1 MSSDGLATALQD
13 SASALMEG
21 GNNLEQS
28 VALIAAANKVVQ
40 DPSSVGS
47 ALRTISL
54 RLRGTSVDVLEQ
66 MGEETDGVIES
77 TSKLQ
82 EKLKA
87 LTGVDILTNTGAYK
101 DTYTILKEIGSV
113 WQDMSN
119 IDQAAALELM
129 AGKNRANTLAAILNN
144 MEDLQGAYESAL
156 NSEGSAFRENEQ
168 YLDSIQGRIDLLT
181 NAVQTMWM
189 NFIDDRAVKFIVDL
203 ATKLVQLIN
212 KVGLLPSLIGG
223 FAAFKFIAAEIGKA
237 FDTTSIS
244 AKEFRKTIIDTI
256 NAQKEGA
263 AASKMQ
269 AEATDEVADAVKGKA
284 TADAAETAA
293 STANAAANTAQGAA
307 NDAVA
312 NAAQRQTQAVG
323 KAATQDIIEANT
335 SKQNAEA
342 NAKQAASTVGISS
355 KIKSAFT
362 GIGSALGKIGTGI
375 KAVGAGL
382 GKAALALIAVEIV
395 SGLINKAWGWID
407 EQIHQVENLKEKV
420 KELNDTYKDTKKELS
435 GNITTLTVSSDPG
448 TYKTLLDE
456 FDQLSGGVNALGENI
471 SLTTDQ
477 YNRYKEICET
487 IVGIN
492 PSLAEGYDNTT
503 QAISANKG
511 ALADLIELKKEEA
524 RLASAEY
531 VSYGMYSKNSN
542 FESLAQN
549 AINNYQTA
557 QRNLENYVND
567 NANAFSDAFE
577 WYNIGDF
584 DYGHPWKNKD
594 FAAFVLENIGETKD
608 EIDTILSDDK
618 YQGSY
623 ETFLY
628 DQWFEDNI
636 ENISENKDKLLN
648 ALDELKNDIS
658 AIGNPEKFATAALT
672 YSGEDFNG
680 AYWLSGNGVDEVIE
694 KFRDNLGQFNYEK
707 FASSEYGG
715 YIGAYKKYVLDN
727 AEQFIKNTTTT
738 YDDLTSVL
746 ENAQKGL
753 LDVFLEVP
761 NALKEYDQL
770 NAGSKSLITE
780 WIKNSE
786 MFKIDENTTQAEI
799 LTAKQTIIETIQRIA
814 DSDTFHTSINGKQ
827 VSAQTIIDQLMS
839 IDKST
844 NFGKYQDSI
853 EELLNYLWNSF
864 DEETQKVFGDKES
877 FAKTLGFDIILD
889 DSDNISNL
897 KDDISRITGLQGE
910 ELEDAI
916 DSLPVTTIEA
926 MLKID
931 WTAEEPDSLD
941 LQGMVDKALPKK
953 TSINIQTI
961 QTYSSLSESIESF
974 NEALKTSNELF
985 ADGAKTTEDYYNSL
999 IDLGI
1004 DKGKLQEA
1012 IDPSTYI
1019 VTDVKKLKELIR
1031 AKKEEISTN
1040 IRLAKAQAQL
1050 QYSDVI
1056 QSISD
1061 QIASTNVLDN
1071 VNQDLVDSLFDQA
1084 DALRTL
1090 INQYQLLENN
1100 LLGATNAFTKFTD
1113 AQEMDSQN
1121 TYGSTLVE
1129 MAQTM
1134 YDAIYKTGEVG
1145 TAQFWAAVKATVPDD
1160 IYAGLMPGDKQ
1171 ISAIKNYLQDNL
1183 FADLTLNDESF
1194 SIDFNAI
1201 ERFVKKAQSKGLFSG
1216 TDTKSF
1222 GLSQTFMSSLEDGE
1236 DALKKFADQM
1246 GVTEEYVYALFA
1258 EIDKYNT
1265 DGAGLSMLFQ
1275 LDTSTTSQ
1283 LTILNTKLEQALVT
1297 RKQLLAQN
1305 ADLTE
1310 NTKEIYSLQAQQASV
1325 KKQTVKDTS
1334 QYLMV
1339 ADALK
1344 NPTKTISEALP
1355 KEAIIEMGLQW
1366 RKDQKIESAFQHV
1379 SDYLLT
1385 LKEPMAFDLEISKDS
1400 IQDSIAQ
1407 LESTFGKEKLEAN
1420 LDILNGETNGEL
1432 TIDKSTLQQYDQL
1445 LNIDQLI
1452 GNALAENF
1460 TTTET
1465 FLSEIAEN
1473 TAIMAEKETL
1483 SKDTENNKNIDD
1495 DSIIV
1500 KHSDVGRKKT
1510 SEDTL
1515 EDGTEVAVNV
1525 KAVADTAS
1533 AKEAGQEIADEVA
1546 KTIEGVTFDEDKLYQ
1561 AYTSPDEAIKALEDV
1576 IKKEG
1581 ELYELNQDE
1590 ALVLGFHV
1598 DEGSVLTAGNAL
1610 DYIKKKYNDLYAI
1623 YGLHNPQTI
1632 EPVSVSTYSQLQ
1644 GDVASFNKLMSQDEE
1659 IIANNTEVT
1668 QEYKD
1673 ALLALGVAA
1682 TDLEDCFGGTNKLVV
1697 KNVDKLED
1705 AVKVAKK
1712 NTAQNLKLAK
1722 AQARLKYYDL
1732 YKELHVYT
1740 TGLEYTSDGYAILT
1754 DEQRQHI
1761 DSLRAEMASVN
1772 SAIGQF
1778 SLLELQLLGVA
1789 NAYTEYQNAQ
1799 TIDSE
1804 NDYSSQAESMVA
1816 TFANALNTGDLGSA
1830 SARAA
1835 MLGLVPDE
1843 VYKDLDTFEEKM
1855 DAVAKYFNE
1864 GELTKYFTIEFSDD
1878 GNVSSVE
1885 TTTENLK
1892 QFFENGKEKGLFTG
1906 DWEHFDI
1913 ADNVTS
1919 LEQFADTMGITEEV
1933 AYAMFEA
1940 LEKHDA
1946 GNLFDPSNILEK
1958 FTSGDLEYQA
1968 LRNAQALSDLEYQ
1981 LATGQISIQEYENK
1995 MYGLQGQLKSG
2006 QLNYKQYTQA
2016 VKDLR
2021 TQLDQGKITEEE
2033 YNNALYGLAEQHSKL
2048 TEQAYEEVT
2057 AYNEKTA
2064 ALEAAKEKLEKY
2076 YEILEDGGEVNP
2088 EDIEKT
2094 KAEIEQLQQ
2103 ELEGLEEPTDMTI
2116 NLAMEEV
2123 QEQIDD
2129 FKGQIQKSVEKGDKV
2144 AINVQTVIQKV
2155 ENSGF
2160 DLTSLGLTKN
2170 PDGTWNG
2177 VVNFLTSMGL
2187 SDDEDTVNKVTE
2199 YLNLVDQEHTLDL
2212 LLGSESS
2219 TVETLLQSINDILTA
2234 IGDKLGVNYTLSVK
2248 TGTAQSNV
2256 KTLKNTIDSIKPTK
2270 NITIWTTVKQK
2281 GSNLLTK
2288 PIGAVSANGTAHV
2301 QGTAHKSGSW
2311 GAPKTETALV
2321 GELGPELLVRG
2332 NRWTTIGENGA
2343 EFTDVKKGDIIF
2355 NHRQTEDLLSKGYVT
2370 GRGKAFAE
2378 GTAYAGIYT
2387 YDKYLG
2393 NENKAYKNTDSSS
2406 SINNASKNLSNAAK
2420 KTSNA
2425 AKKTSEA
2432 AEEFREVFD
2441 WIEIRIAE
2449 INKNIE
2455 YASAKLENV
2464 VGSKKQNAII
2474 DDMIDLNKTLYNNLL
2489 AGAKEYYAYA
2499 GQLLSKIPEAYREA
2513 AKDGSIAIKEF
2524 TKEADQETIDAINDY
2539 RDWLQKGYDLTQQA
2553 EETLTEISSLAKQA
2567 IDNIASDYE
2576 NKKSIKDNMLDQY
2589 EAYNDLLET
2598 DLGFESENI
2607 YKAIISQNNA
2617 NIKIL
2622 EQQREAMSAEFN
2634 KRVEA
2639 GQITKYSQD
2648 WYDAVNDIAAV
2659 DTEIIKLKTDTEDY
2673 QDAINDLHWDKF
2685 DLLLDMLG
2693 SVSDEAENLID
2704 ILSNDDLVN
2713 TDTGE
2718 WTKEGITSLGLYA
2731 QQMEAAEVQA
2741 KKYEEQINYLNKNW
2755 KKLGY
2760 TEAEY
2765 LEKLNDLKDG
2775 QYDAINAYYDAKD
2788 AIVDLNSTRVDAI
2801 KTIIED
2807 EITAYEELIN
2817 KKKKLLDSELDLYQ
2831 FQKNI
2836 KKQSKDIANLQ
2847 RKLAALAGDNSSSAR
2862 AQRAKLQAE
2871 LAEAQAELADQY
2883 YERSVSDQQD
2893 ALDTELENFRDTKNE
2908 EIKGW
2913 EDYLED
2919 TNRVVSDSLG
2929 TITANTDA
2937 VYQTL
2942 TRMGKEYGL
2951 SITESLTSPWKEG
2964 ERAIQSFSEKFGISM
2979 SATIEELQ
2987 ALEAH
2992 FNNVVSKIEQSGS
3005 QAGQIVQDNT
3015 NRYQE
3020 ATQKQP
3026 LIPDNSSSGGGDSGD
3041 SGETYPYGKAS
3052 ETSGNIKEGAKG
3064 TAVKAIQYA
3073 LNKLGYGN
3081 SGTSKVDGIFG
3092 SGTKSAVK
3100 AFQKAMGI
3108 PADGIVG
3115 VNTRAKFKLKGYRS
3129 GIANVSSD
3137 QFAIVDEDQ
3146 LEELVL
3152 GVDNGRLTYLSKGSS
3167 VIPADL
3173 TSNLMAWGSINPQY
3187 MLDSNRPSIS
3197 VPSNIHNTEIKI
3209 DSSIGTLMHI
3219 DEFNGDNP
3227 DEVLKM
3233 INQALDTHDKNLNNA
3248 LRRFAR

>member
-1 MSSDGLATALQD
+1 MW
-13 SASALMEG
+13 
-21 GNNLEQS
+21 
-28 VALIAAANKVVQ
+28 KVT
-40 DPSSVGS
+40 D
-47 ALRTISL
+47 L
-54 RLRGTSVDVLEQ
+54 TSVDVLEQ

-203 ATKLVQLIN
+203 ATKLVQLIDQ
-212 KVGLLPSLIGG
+212 VGLLPSLIGG

-342 NAKQAASTVGISS
+342 NAKQAASTVGVGS

-362 GIGSALGKIGTGI
+362 GIGSALGKIGVGI

-407 EQIHQVENLKEKV
+407 EEIHRVENLKEKV

-456 FDQLSGGVNALGENI
+456 FDQLSGGVNSLGENI

-477 YNRYKEICET
+477 YNRYKEICEK
-487 IVGIN
+487 IVGVN
-492 PSLAEGYDNTT
+492 PSLAEGYDNAT

-511 ALADLIELKKEEA
+511 ALAQLIELKKEEA

-557 QRNLENYVND
+557 QRNLETYIDDND
-567 NANAFSDAFE
+567 LAFKDAFKWDE
-577 WYNIGDF
+577 IGSAYYEDF
-584 DYGHPWKNKD
+584 VR
-594 FAAFVLENIGETKD
+594 FILENIGKTKK
-608 EIDTILSDDK
+608 EIDTVLTSEV
-618 YQGSY
+618 YQVQGQFSY
-623 ETFLY
+623 GK
-628 DQWFEDNI
+628 WFEDNI
-636 ENISENKDKLLN
+636 AYIAANKAKLLN
-648 ALDELKNDIS
+648 ELYKLRNDVS
-658 AIGNPEKFATAALT
+658 AIGNPEKFAAAALT
-672 YSGEDFNG
+672 YSGQDFNG
-680 AYWLSGNGVDEVIE
+680 WHPGQGEYDIINQ
-694 KFRDNLGQFNYEK
+694 FRDELGTFNYEG
-707 FASSEYGG
+707 FATSNDYGG
-715 YIGAYKKYVLDN
+715 YIGAYKKYILDN
-727 AEQFIKNTTTT
+727 AEQFINDTTTT

-746 ENAQKGL
+746 ENAQEGL

-780 WIKNSE
+780 WIKNSD

-814 DSDTFHTSINGKQ
+814 DPDTFHTFINGKQ

-864 DEETQKVFGDKES
+864 GETAKDVFGDKNS
-877 FAKTLGFDIILD
+877 LVKTLGFDIILD

-897 KDDISRITGLQGE
+897 KNDISRITGLQGDA
-910 ELEDAI
+910 LEDAI

-931 WTAEEPDSLD
+931 WTPVQIGSLD
-941 LQGMVDKALPKK
+941 LQGMIDKALPKS
-953 TSINIQTI
+953 TSINLQTI

-985 ADGAKTTEDYYNSL
+985 ADGAKTTEDYFNSL
-999 IDLGI
+999 IELGI
-1004 DKGKLQEA
+1004 DRDKLQEA
-1012 IDPSTYI
+1012 IDTSTYV
-1019 VTDVKKLKELIR
+1019 VTDAKKLKELIQ

-1040 IRLAKAQAQL
+1040 VQLAKAQAQL

-1222 GLSQTFMSSLEDGE
+1222 GLSQTFMSGLEDGE
-1236 DALKKFADQM
+1236 DALQKFADQM

-1275 LDTSTTSQ
+1275 LDTSTTGQ
-1283 LTILNTKLEQALVT
+1283 LTILNTKLEQALAT
-1297 RKQLLAQN
+1297 RRQLLAQN

-1355 KEAIIEMGLQW
+1355 KEAMIEMGLQW
-1366 RKDQKIESAFQHV
+1366 RKDQTIESAFQHV

-1420 LDILNGETNGEL
+1420 LDILNGETKGEL

-1452 GNALAENF
+1452 DNALAENF

-1483 SKDTENNKNIDD
+1483 SKDTENNKKGSSFHYSRNIDDASDAIQQLLPNKNSPLYYSRNIDD
-1495 DSIIV
+1495 DSIRV
-1500 KHSDVGRKKT
+1500 KHSGVSRKKT
-1510 SEDTL
+1510 S

-1561 AYTSPDEAIKALEDV
+1561 AYASPDEAIKALEDV

-1610 DYIKKKYNDLYAI
+1610 DYIKKKYNDLYAT

-1644 GDVASFNKLMSQDEE
+1644 GDVASFNKLMSQNEE

-1673 ALLALGVAA
+1673 ALLALGVAT

-1712 NTAQNLKLAK
+1712 NTAQNIKLAK

-1732 YKELHVYT
+1732 YKELHAYT

-1843 VYKDLDTFEEKM
+1843 VYKDLDTFKEKM

-1946 GNLFDPSNILEK
+1946 GNLFDPSSILEK

-1981 LATGQISIQEYENK
+1981 LATGQISVQEYENK

-2021 TQLDQGKITEEE
+2021 EQLAQGKISEEE

-2048 TEQAYEEVT
+2048 TEQAYKEVT

-2064 ALEAAKEKLEKY
+2064 ALEAAKKKLEEY
-2076 YEILEDGGEVNP
+2076 YKILEDGGEVNP
-2088 EDIEKT
+2088 EDIKKT
-2094 KAEIEQLQQ
+2094 KDEIEQLQQ

-2129 FKGQIQKSVEKGDKV
+2129 FKGQIQKSVKKGDKV
-2144 AINVQTVIQKV
+2144 AINVQAVIQKV

-2170 PDGTWNG
+2170 PDGTWDG
-2177 VVNFLTSMGL
+2177 VVDFLTSMRL
-2187 SDDEDTVNKVTE
+2187 SDDEDTVNKVIQ

-2270 NITIWTTVKQK
+2270 NVTIWTTIKQK
-2281 GSNLLTK
+2281 GANLLTK
-2288 PIGAVSANGTAHV
+2288 PIGTVSVNGTAHV

-2355 NHRQTEDLLSKGYVT
+2355 NHRQTEDLLSKGYIT

-2432 AEEFREVFD
+2432 AEKFREVFD

-2474 DDMIDLNKTLYNNLL
+2474 DDMIDLNKTLYSNLL

-2576 NKKSIKDNMLDQY
+2576 NQKSIKDNMLDQY

-2622 EQQREAMSAEFN
+2622 EQQREAMLAEFN

-2713 TDTGE
+2713 PDTGE

-2765 LEKLNDLKDG
+2765 LEKLKNLKDG

-2908 EIKGW
+2908 EIKEW

-3020 ATQKQP
+3020 ATQEQP

-3197 VPSNIHNTEIKI
+3197 APSNIHNTEIKI

-3233 INQALDTHDKNLNNA
+3233 INQALDRHDKNLNNA

>member
-1 MSSDGLATALQD
+1 MFL
-13 SASALMEG
+13 SAL
-21 GNNLEQS
+21 
-28 VALIAAANKVVQ
+28 K
-40 DPSSVGS
+40 
-47 ALRTISL
+47 
-54 RLRGTSVDVLEQ
+54 
-66 MGEETDGVIES
+66 
-77 TSKLQ
+77 
-82 EKLKA
+82 
-87 LTGVDILTNTGAYK
+87 
-101 DTYTILKEIGSV
+101 
-113 WQDMSN
+113 
-119 IDQAAALELM
+119 
-129 AGKNRANTLAAILNN
+129 
-144 MEDLQGAYESAL
+144 
-156 NSEGSAFRENEQ
+156 ENEV
-168 YLDSIQGRIDLLT
+168 YLDSIQGKLDQLSNST
-181 NAVQTMWM
+181 QTMWM
-189 NFIDDRAVKFIVDL
+189 NFMNSKVVKFLIEL
-203 ATKLVQLIN
+203 ATSIVKVID
-212 KVGLLPSLIGG
+212 KVGLLKVAFSAFI
-223 FAAFKFIAAEIGKA
+223 AKTAFKGNKFGQIFKL
-237 FDTTSIS
+237 D
-244 AKEFRKTIIDTI
+244 ID
-256 NAQKEGA
+256 E
-263 AASKMQ
+263 
-269 AEATDEVADAVKGKA
+269 
-284 TADAAETAA
+284 
-293 STANAAANTAQGAA
+293 
-307 NDAVA
+307 
-312 NAAQRQTQAVG
+312 QT
-323 KAATQDIIEANT
+323 N
-335 SKQNAEA
+335 
-342 NAKQAASTVGISS
+342 
-355 KIKSAFT
+355 KIKSFGLNLSGAAVRANALSIST
-362 GIGSALGKIGTGI
+362 KAAAIGTQLLNSALSMGISLLVGWGIQAFIGWLDDGI
-375 KAVGAGL
+375 NATDK
-382 GKAALALIAVEIV
+382 
-395 SGLINKAWGWID
+395 
-407 EQIHQVENLKEKV
+407 LKTKV
-420 KELNDTYKDTKKELS
+420 QELTDSYKEAKQEFS
-435 GNITTLTVSSDPG
+435 GNLEILTTTDTEG
-448 TYKTLLDE
+448 YDNLLRE
-456 FDQLSGGVNALGENI
+456 FDQLSGGVNSLGENI

-477 YNRYKEICET
+477 YNRYKEICEK
-487 IVGIN
+487 IVGVN

-511 ALADLIELKKEEA
+511 ALAQLIELQKEEA

-557 QRNLENYVND
+557 QQNLENYIKD
-567 NANAFSDAFE
+567 NTNAFSDAFE

-584 DYGHPWKNKD
+584 GYGHLQSRKD
-594 FAAFVLENIGETKD
+594 FAAFILENIGKNKKD
-608 EIDTILSDDK
+608 IDNVLAYK
-618 YQGSY
+618 YQTSDGQ
-623 ETFLY
+623 FLY
-628 DQWFEDNI
+628 RQWFEDNI
-636 ENISENKDKLLN
+636 KDISENKAKLLN
-648 ALDELKNDIS
+648 KLYELRNDVS
-658 AIGNPEKFATAALT
+658 AIGNPEKFAAAALT
-672 YSGEDFNG
+672 YSGQDFNG
-680 AYWLSGNGVDEVIE
+680 WYPGQGEYDIIN
-694 KFRDNLGQFNYEK
+694 KFRDKLGTFNYEA
-707 FASSEYGG
+707 FATSDDYGG
-715 YIGAYKKYVLDN
+715 YIGAYKKYILDN
-727 AEQFIKNTTTT
+727 AEQFIKDTTTT
-738 YDDLTSVL
+738 YDDLADVL

-814 DSDTFHTSINGKQ
+814 DPESFKTEIDGKII
-827 VSAQTIIDQLMS
+827 SAQTIIDQLMS

-897 KDDISRITGLQGE
+897 KDDISRITGLQGDA
-910 ELEDAI
+910 LEDAI

-931 WTAEEPDSLD
+931 WTAEEKDSLD
-941 LQGMVDKALPKK
+941 LPGMVDKALPKK
-953 TSINIQTI
+953 TSINLQTI
-961 QTYSSLSESIESF
+961 QTYSSLSESIKSF
-974 NEALKTSNELF
+974 NEAFKTSNELF
-985 ADGAKTTEDYYNSL
+985 ADGAKTTEDYFNSL
-999 IDLGI
+999 IELGI
-1004 DKGKLQEA
+1004 DRYKLQEA
-1012 IDPSTYI
+1012 IDTSTYV
-1019 VTDVKKLKELIR
+1019 VTDAKKLKELIR

-1061 QIASTNVLDN
+1061 QIVSTNVLDN

-1222 GLSQTFMSSLEDGE
+1222 GLSQTFMSGLEDSE

-1275 LDTSTTSQ
+1275 LDSSTTGQ
-1283 LTILNTKLEQALVT
+1283 LTILNTKLEQALAT

-1310 NTKEIYSLQAQQASV
+1310 NTKEIYYLQAQQASV

-1334 QYLMV
+1334 QYLMI

-1366 RKDQKIESAFQHV
+1366 RKDQTIESAFQHV

-1400 IQDSIAQ
+1400 IEDSIAQ
-1407 LESTFGKEKLEAN
+1407 LESTFGKENLETN
-1420 LDILNGETNGEL
+1420 LNILNGETEGTL
-1432 TIDKSTLQQYDQL
+1432 TIDELTLQQYDQL
-1445 LNIDQLI
+1445 LNLDQLI

-1473 TAIMAEKETL
+1473 TAIMAGKETAPT
-1483 SKDTENNKNIDD
+1483 SSDNGKTSEDT
-1495 DSIIV
+1495 
-1500 KHSDVGRKKT
+1500 HSGGGGSTGEYSDAGCKKT
-1510 SEDTL
+1510 SEDTIVVDNESIQSIYQEYKNEIDKLNQLGFDPSQTIFGNVDTNNRQVLEWTDENLNKYKDAIKSWGYAIDDLAGSISTVMGTSAEYDGIEIAFTPILQTSDGAKLLDADTVKEYIWGLIDKASADGSWTNEELFALDAEGLEFDSQLIKGLIADIGETAIQTGEAMHYTGLDGSIAQAFEQVADAAREAGISADEFILRL

-1533 AKEAGQEIADEVA
+1533 AKETGQEITDEVA

-1561 AYTSPDEAIKALEDV
+1561 AYASPDEAIKALEDI

-1610 DYIKKKYNDLYAI
+1610 DYIKKKYNDLYAT

-1644 GDVASFNKLMSQDEE
+1644 GDVASFNELMSQNEE

-1673 ALLALGVAA
+1673 ALLALGVAT

-1705 AVKVAKK
+1705 AVKAAKK
-1712 NTAQNLKLAK
+1712 NTAQNIKLAK

-1732 YKELHVYT
+1732 YKELHTYT

-1789 NAYTEYQNAQ
+1789 NAYIEYQNAQ
-1799 TIDSE
+1799 KIDSE

-1878 GNVSSVE
+1878 GDVSSVE

-2016 VKDLR
+2016 VKALR
-2021 TQLDQGKITEEE
+2021 EQLAQGKISEEE

-2094 KAEIEQLQQ
+2094 KDEIEQLQQ
-2103 ELEGLEEPTDMTI
+2103 ELEGLEEPIDMTI
-2116 NLAMEEV
+2116 NSAMEEV

-2129 FKGQIQKSVEKGDKV
+2129 FKGQIQKSVEKGDKI

-2155 ENSGF
+2155 ESSGF

-2177 VVNFLTSMGL
+2177 VANFLTSMGL
-2187 SDDEDTVNKVTE
+2187 SDDEGTVNKVTE

-2219 TVETLLQSINDILTA
+2219 TVETLLQSINNTLTA

-2343 EFTDVKKGDIIF
+2343 EFTDVKKGDIIVH
-2355 NHRQTEDLLSKGYVT
+2355 HRQTEDLLSKGYVT

-2464 VGSKKQNAII
+2464 IGSKKQNAII

-2567 IDNIASDYE
+2567 IDNIANDYE

-2659 DTEIIKLKTDTEDY
+2659 DTEIIKLKTDAEDY

-2755 KKLGY
+2755 KELGY

-2831 FQKNI
+2831 FQKSI

-2908 EIKGW
+2908 EIKEW

-2992 FNNVVSKIEQSGS
+2992 FNNVVSEIEQSGS

-3020 ATQKQP
+3020 ATQEQP

-3129 GIANVSSD
+3129 GITNVSSD

-3209 DSSIGTLMHI
+3209 DSSVGTLMHI

>member
-1 MSSDGLATALQD
+1 MWKVTAL
-13 SASALMEG
+13 
-21 GNNLEQS
+21 
-28 VALIAAANKVVQ
+28 
-40 DPSSVGS
+40 
-47 ALRTISL
+47 
-54 RLRGTSVDVLEQ
+54 TSVDVLEQ

-203 ATKLVQLIN
+203 ATKLVQLIDQ
-212 KVGLLPSLIGG
+212 VGLLPSLIGG

-342 NAKQAASTVGISS
+342 NAKQAASTMGIGS
-355 KIKSAFT
+355 KIKSVFA
-362 GIGSALGKIGTGI
+362 GVGSVLGKIGVGI

-395 SGLINKAWGWID
+395 SGVISKAWGWID
-407 EQIHQVENLKEKV
+407 EEIHRVENLKEKV

-435 GNITTLTVSSDPG
+435 GNITTLTVSSDPS

-456 FDQLSGGVNALGENI
+456 FDQLSGGVNKFGENL

-477 YNRYKEICET
+477 YGRYKEICEQ
-487 IVGIN
+487 IVGVN

-658 AIGNPEKFATAALT
+658 AIGNPEKFAAAALT
-672 YSGEDFNG
+672 YSGQDFNG
-680 AYWLSGNGVDEVIE
+680 WYSGQGEYDIINR
-694 KFRDNLGQFNYEK
+694 FRDALGTFNYEK
-707 FASSEYGG
+707 FATSADYGG
-715 YIGAYKKYVLDN
+715 YIGAYKKYILDN
-727 AEQFIKNTTTT
+727 ARQFINDTTTT

-814 DSDTFHTSINGKQ
+814 DPKSFKTKIDGKTI
-827 VSAQTIIDQLMS
+827 SAQTIIDQLMS

-897 KDDISRITGLQGE
+897 KDDISRITRLQGE

-926 MLKID
+926 MLEID
-931 WTAEEPDSLD
+931 WTPVQIGSLD
-941 LQGMVDKALPKK
+941 LQGMINKALPKR
-953 TSINIQTI
+953 TSINLQTI
-961 QTYSSLSESIESF
+961 QTYSSLSESIKSF
-974 NEALKTSNELF
+974 NEALETSNELF

-1100 LLGATNAFTKFTD
+1100 LLGTTNAFTKFTD

-1134 YDAIYKTGEVG
+1134 YDAIYKTGKVG

-1194 SIDFNAI
+1194 SIDFNTI

-1216 TDTKSF
+1216 TNTKSF
-1222 GLSQTFMSSLEDGE
+1222 GLSQTFMSGLEDGE

-1275 LDTSTTSQ
+1275 LDSSTTGQ

-1420 LDILNGETNGEL
+1420 LDILNGETKGEL

-1473 TAIMAEKETL
+1473 TAIMAGKETAPT
-1483 SKDTENNKNIDD
+1483 SSGNGKTSEDTHSGGGGSTGE
-1495 DSIIV
+1495 
-1500 KHSDVGRKKT
+1500 HSDVGHKKT

-1561 AYTSPDEAIKALEDV
+1561 AYASPDEAIKALEDV

-1610 DYIKKKYNDLYAI
+1610 DYIKKKYNDLYAT

-1644 GDVASFNKLMSQDEE
+1644 GDVASFNKLMSQNEE

-1673 ALLALGVAA
+1673 ALLALGVAT

-1705 AVKVAKK
+1705 AVKAAKK
-1712 NTAQNLKLAK
+1712 NTAQNIKLAK

-1732 YKELHVYT
+1732 YKELHTYT

-1919 LEQFADTMGITEEV
+1919 LEQFADAMGITEEV

-1981 LATGQISIQEYENK
+1981 LATGKISIQEYENK
-1995 MYGLQGQLKSG
+1995 MYGLQGQLNSG
-2006 QLNYKQYTQA
+2006 QLSYEQYQQA
-2016 VKDLR
+2016 VADL
-2021 TQLDQGKITEEE
+2021 TAQLEQGKITEEE
-2033 YNNALYGLAEQHSKL
+2033 YNNTLYGLAEQHSKL
-2048 TEQAYEEVT
+2048 TEQAYEEVI

-2094 KAEIEQLQQ
+2094 KDEIEQLQQ

-2129 FKGQIQKSVEKGDKV
+2129 FKGQIQKSVKKGDKV
-2144 AINVQTVIQKV
+2144 AINVQAVIQKV

-2160 DLTSLGLTKN
+2160 DLSSLGLTKN

-2177 VVNFLTSMGL
+2177 VADLLTSMRL
-2187 SDDEDTVNKVTE
+2187 SDDESTVNKVTE
-2199 YLNLVDQEHTLDL
+2199 YLNLIDQEHTLDL

-2219 TVETLLQSINDILTA
+2219 TVETLLQSINNTLTA

-2281 GSNLLTK
+2281 GANLLTK

-2321 GELGPELLVRG
+2321 GELG
-2332 NRWTTIGENGA
+2332 
-2343 EFTDVKKGDIIF
+2343 
-2355 NHRQTEDLLSKGYVT
+2355 TE
-2370 GRGKAFAE
+2370 
-2378 GTAYAGIYT
+2378 
-2387 YDKYLG
+2387 
-2393 NENKAYKNTDSSS
+2393 
-2406 SINNASKNLSNAAK
+2406 
-2420 KTSNA
+2420 
-2425 AKKTSEA
+2425 
-2432 AEEFREVFD
+2432 
-2441 WIEIRIAE
+2441 
-2449 INKNIE
+2449 
-2455 YASAKLENV
+2455 
-2464 VGSKKQNAII
+2464 
-2474 DDMIDLNKTLYNNLL
+2474 
-2489 AGAKEYYAYA
+2489 
-2499 GQLLSKIPEAYREA
+2499 
-2513 AKDGSIAIKEF
+2513 
-2524 TKEADQETIDAINDY
+2524 
-2539 RDWLQKGYDLTQQA
+2539 
-2553 EETLTEISSLAKQA
+2553 
-2567 IDNIASDYE
+2567 
-2576 NKKSIKDNMLDQY
+2576 
-2589 EAYNDLLET
+2589 
-2598 DLGFESENI
+2598 
-2607 YKAIISQNNA
+2607 
-2617 NIKIL
+2617 
-2622 EQQREAMSAEFN
+2622 
-2634 KRVEA
+2634 
-2639 GQITKYSQD
+2639 
-2648 WYDAVNDIAAV
+2648 
-2659 DTEIIKLKTDTEDY
+2659 
-2673 QDAINDLHWDKF
+2673 
-2685 DLLLDMLG
+2685 
-2693 SVSDEAENLID
+2693 
-2704 ILSNDDLVN
+2704 LVN
-2713 TDTGE
+2713 
-2718 WTKEGITSLGLYA
+2718 L
-2731 QQMEAAEVQA
+2731 
-2741 KKYEEQINYLNKNW
+2741 
-2755 KKLGY
+2755 
-2760 TEAEY
+2760 
-2765 LEKLNDLKDG
+2765 
-2775 QYDAINAYYDAKD
+2775 
-2788 AIVDLNSTRVDAI
+2788 
-2801 KTIIED
+2801 
-2807 EITAYEELIN
+2807 
-2817 KKKKLLDSELDLYQ
+2817 
-2831 FQKNI
+2831 
-2836 KKQSKDIANLQ
+2836 
-2847 RKLAALAGDNSSSAR
+2847 
-2862 AQRAKLQAE
+2862 
-2871 LAEAQAELADQY
+2871 
-2883 YERSVSDQQD
+2883 
-2893 ALDTELENFRDTKNE
+2893 
-2908 EIKGW
+2908 
-2913 EDYLED
+2913 
-2919 TNRVVSDSLG
+2919 
-2929 TITANTDA
+2929 
-2937 VYQTL
+2937 
-2942 TRMGKEYGL
+2942 
-2951 SITESLTSPWKEG
+2951 
-2964 ERAIQSFSEKFGISM
+2964 
-2979 SATIEELQ
+2979 
-2987 ALEAH
+2987 
-2992 FNNVVSKIEQSGS
+2992 
-3005 QAGQIVQDNT
+3005 
-3015 NRYQE
+3015 
-3020 ATQKQP
+3020 
-3026 LIPDNSSSGGGDSGD
+3026 
-3041 SGETYPYGKAS
+3041 
-3052 ETSGNIKEGAKG
+3052 
-3064 TAVKAIQYA
+3064 
-3073 LNKLGYGN
+3073 
-3081 SGTSKVDGIFG
+3081 
-3092 SGTKSAVK
+3092 
-3100 AFQKAMGI
+3100 
-3108 PADGIVG
+3108 
-3115 VNTRAKFKLKGYRS
+3115 
-3129 GIANVSSD
+3129 
-3137 QFAIVDEDQ
+3137 
-3146 LEELVL
+3146 
-3152 GVDNGRLTYLSKGSS
+3152 
-3167 VIPADL
+3167 
-3173 TSNLMAWGSINPQY
+3173 
-3187 MLDSNRPSIS
+3187 
-3197 VPSNIHNTEIKI
+3197 
-3209 DSSIGTLMHI
+3209 
-3219 DEFNGDNP
+3219 
-3227 DEVLKM
+3227 
-3233 INQALDTHDKNLNNA
+3233 
-3248 LRRFAR
+3248 

>member
-1 MSSDGLATALQD
+1 MVIGESNSLNNFAVSSDGLATALQD

-144 MEDLQGAYESAL
+144 MKDLQGAYESAL

-203 ATKLVQLIN
+203 ATKFVQLIDQ
-212 KVGLLPSLIGG
+212 VGLLPSLIGG

-269 AEATDEVADAVKGKA
+269 AEATDEVADAVKCKA

-293 STANAAANTAQGAA
+293 STANAAANATQGAA

-342 NAKQAASTVGISS
+342 NAQQAASAVGVGS

-362 GIGSALGKIGTGI
+362 GVGSALGKIGVGI

-382 GKAALALIAVEIV
+382 GKAALVLLAVEAV
-395 SGLINKAWGWID
+395 SLLMNKAWGWID
-407 EQIHQVENLKEKV
+407 EKIHQVENLKEKV

-456 FDQLSGGVNALGENI
+456 FDQLSGGVNILGENL

-477 YNRYKEICET
+477 YNRYKEICEK
-487 IVGIN
+487 IVGVN
-492 PSLAEGYDNTT
+492 PSLAEGYDNAT

-511 ALADLIELKKEEA
+511 ALAQLIDLKKEEA

-557 QRNLENYVND
+557 QRNLETYIDDND
-567 NANAFSDAFE
+567 LAFKDAFKWDE
-577 WYNIGDF
+577 VGSA
-584 DYGHPWKNKD
+584 DYKD
-594 FAAFVLENIGETKD
+594 FAAFILENIGKTKE
-608 EIDTILSDDK
+608 EIDNILTDESNNILTNYDGQV
-618 YQGSY
+618 QGQFSY
-623 ETFLY
+623 GK
-628 DQWFEDNI
+628 WFENNI
-636 ENISENKDKLLN
+636 ADIAANKAKLLN
-648 ALDELKNDIS
+648 ELYKLRNDVS

-680 AYWLSGNGVDEVIE
+680 PYLLSGYGVDEVINTY
-694 KFRDNLGQFNYEK
+694 RDQLGTFNYEK
-707 FASSEYGG
+707 FASDYGG
-715 YIGAYKKYVLDN
+715 YIGAYKKYILDN
-727 AEQFIKNTTTT
+727 AGQFINDTTTT

-746 ENAQKGL
+746 ENAQEGL

-761 NALKEYDQL
+761 NALTEYDQL

-786 MFKIDENTTQAEI
+786 MFKIDKNTTQAEI

-814 DSDTFHTSINGKQ
+814 DPDTFHTFINGKQ

-864 DEETQKVFGDKES
+864 DKATQDVFGDKES
-877 FAKTLGFDIILD
+877 FAKTLGFEIIFD

-897 KDDISRITGLQGE
+897 RNDISRITGLQGE

-931 WTAEEPDSLD
+931 WTAEKTDSLD
-941 LQGMVDKALPKK
+941 LQGMIDKALPKK
-953 TSINIQTI
+953 TSINLQTI
-961 QTYSSLSESIESF
+961 QTYSSLSESIKSF

-1012 IDPSTYI
+1012 IDTSTYV
-1019 VTDVKKLKELIR
+1019 VTDAKKLKELIQ

-1040 IRLAKAQAQL
+1040 VQLAKAQAQL

-1061 QIASTNVLDN
+1061 QITSTNVLEN

-1216 TDTKSF
+1216 TNTKSF
-1222 GLSQTFMSSLEDGE
+1222 GLSQTFMSGLEDGE

-1275 LDTSTTSQ
+1275 LDTSTTGQ
-1283 LTILNTKLEQALVT
+1283 LTILNTKLEQALAI

-1325 KKQTVKDTS
+1325 KKQTTKDTS

-1339 ADALK
+1339 ANALK
-1344 NPTKTISEALP
+1344 NPTKTIGETLSE
-1355 KEAIIEMGLQW
+1355 EVIIEIGLQGKEGQSI
-1366 RKDQKIESAFQHV
+1366 KDVFQQV
-1379 SDYLLT
+1379 SNYLLT

-1400 IQDSIAQ
+1400 IEDSIAQ
-1407 LESTFGKEKLEAN
+1407 LESTFGKEELKAN
-1420 LDILNGETNGEL
+1420 LDMLNNGETKDKL
-1432 TIDKSTLQQYDQL
+1432 TIDESILQQYGQL

-1473 TAIMAEKETL
+1473 TAIMAGKETAPT
-1483 SKDTENNKNIDD
+1483 SSDNGKTSEDT
-1495 DSIIV
+1495 
-1500 KHSDVGRKKT
+1500 HSGGGGSTGEYSDAGHKKT
-1510 SEDTL
+1510 SEDTIVVDNESIQSIYQEYKNEIDKLNQLGFDPSQTIFGNVDTNNRQVLEWTDENLNKYKDAIKSWGYAIDDLAGSISTVMGTSAEYDGIEIAFTPILQTSDGAKLLDADTVKEYIWGLIDKASADGSWTNEELFALDAEGLEFDGQLIKGLIADIGETAIQTGEAMHYTGLDGSIAQAFEQVADVAREAGISADEFILRL

-1533 AKEAGQEIADEVA
+1533 AKETGQEITDEVA

-1561 AYTSPDEAIKALEDV
+1561 AYSSPDEAIKALEDI

-1610 DYIKKKYNDLYAI
+1610 DYIKKKYNDLYAT

-1644 GDVASFNKLMSQDEE
+1644 GDVASFNELMSQNEE

-1673 ALLALGVAA
+1673 ALLALGVAT

-1705 AVKVAKK
+1705 AVKAAKK
-1712 NTAQNLKLAK
+1712 NTAQNIKLAK

-1732 YKELHVYT
+1732 YKELHTYT

-1789 NAYTEYQNAQ
+1789 NAYIEYQNAQ
-1799 TIDSE
+1799 KIDSE

-1885 TTTENLK
+1885 TTVENLK

-2033 YNNALYGLAEQHSKL
+2033 YNNVLYGLAEQHSKL

-2064 ALEAAKEKLEKY
+2064 ALEAAKKKLEEY
-2076 YEILEDGGEVNP
+2076 YKILEDGGEVNP
-2088 EDIEKT
+2088 EDITKT
-2094 KAEIEQLQQ
+2094 KDEIEQLQQ

-2129 FKGQIQKSVEKGDKV
+2129 FKGQIQKSVKKGDKV
-2144 AINVQTVIQKV
+2144 AINVQAVIQKV

-2170 PDGTWNG
+2170 PDGTWDG
-2177 VVNFLTSMGL
+2177 VVDFLTSMRL
-2187 SDDEDTVNKVTE
+2187 SDDEDTVNKVIQ

-2270 NITIWTTVKQK
+2270 NVTIWTTIKQK
-2281 GSNLLTK
+2281 GANLLTK

-2321 GELGPELLVRG
+2321 GELG
-2332 NRWTTIGENGA
+2332 
-2343 EFTDVKKGDIIF
+2343 
-2355 NHRQTEDLLSKGYVT
+2355 TE
-2370 GRGKAFAE
+2370 
-2378 GTAYAGIYT
+2378 
-2387 YDKYLG
+2387 
-2393 NENKAYKNTDSSS
+2393 
-2406 SINNASKNLSNAAK
+2406 
-2420 KTSNA
+2420 
-2425 AKKTSEA
+2425 
-2432 AEEFREVFD
+2432 
-2441 WIEIRIAE
+2441 
-2449 INKNIE
+2449 
-2455 YASAKLENV
+2455 
-2464 VGSKKQNAII
+2464 
-2474 DDMIDLNKTLYNNLL
+2474 
-2489 AGAKEYYAYA
+2489 
-2499 GQLLSKIPEAYREA
+2499 
-2513 AKDGSIAIKEF
+2513 
-2524 TKEADQETIDAINDY
+2524 
-2539 RDWLQKGYDLTQQA
+2539 
-2553 EETLTEISSLAKQA
+2553 
-2567 IDNIASDYE
+2567 
-2576 NKKSIKDNMLDQY
+2576 
-2589 EAYNDLLET
+2589 
-2598 DLGFESENI
+2598 
-2607 YKAIISQNNA
+2607 
-2617 NIKIL
+2617 
-2622 EQQREAMSAEFN
+2622 
-2634 KRVEA
+2634 
-2639 GQITKYSQD
+2639 
-2648 WYDAVNDIAAV
+2648 
-2659 DTEIIKLKTDTEDY
+2659 
-2673 QDAINDLHWDKF
+2673 
-2685 DLLLDMLG
+2685 
-2693 SVSDEAENLID
+2693 
-2704 ILSNDDLVN
+2704 LVN
-2713 TDTGE
+2713 
-2718 WTKEGITSLGLYA
+2718 L
-2731 QQMEAAEVQA
+2731 
-2741 KKYEEQINYLNKNW
+2741 
-2755 KKLGY
+2755 
-2760 TEAEY
+2760 
-2765 LEKLNDLKDG
+2765 
-2775 QYDAINAYYDAKD
+2775 
-2788 AIVDLNSTRVDAI
+2788 
-2801 KTIIED
+2801 
-2807 EITAYEELIN
+2807 
-2817 KKKKLLDSELDLYQ
+2817 
-2831 FQKNI
+2831 
-2836 KKQSKDIANLQ
+2836 
-2847 RKLAALAGDNSSSAR
+2847 
-2862 AQRAKLQAE
+2862 
-2871 LAEAQAELADQY
+2871 
-2883 YERSVSDQQD
+2883 
-2893 ALDTELENFRDTKNE
+2893 
-2908 EIKGW
+2908 
-2913 EDYLED
+2913 
-2919 TNRVVSDSLG
+2919 
-2929 TITANTDA
+2929 
-2937 VYQTL
+2937 
-2942 TRMGKEYGL
+2942 
-2951 SITESLTSPWKEG
+2951 
-2964 ERAIQSFSEKFGISM
+2964 
-2979 SATIEELQ
+2979 
-2987 ALEAH
+2987 
-2992 FNNVVSKIEQSGS
+2992 
-3005 QAGQIVQDNT
+3005 
-3015 NRYQE
+3015 
-3020 ATQKQP
+3020 
-3026 LIPDNSSSGGGDSGD
+3026 
-3041 SGETYPYGKAS
+3041 
-3052 ETSGNIKEGAKG
+3052 
-3064 TAVKAIQYA
+3064 
-3073 LNKLGYGN
+3073 
-3081 SGTSKVDGIFG
+3081 
-3092 SGTKSAVK
+3092 
-3100 AFQKAMGI
+3100 
-3108 PADGIVG
+3108 
-3115 VNTRAKFKLKGYRS
+3115 
-3129 GIANVSSD
+3129 
-3137 QFAIVDEDQ
+3137 
-3146 LEELVL
+3146 
-3152 GVDNGRLTYLSKGSS
+3152 
-3167 VIPADL
+3167 
-3173 TSNLMAWGSINPQY
+3173 
-3187 MLDSNRPSIS
+3187 
-3197 VPSNIHNTEIKI
+3197 
-3209 DSSIGTLMHI
+3209 
-3219 DEFNGDNP
+3219 
-3227 DEVLKM
+3227 
-3233 INQALDTHDKNLNNA
+3233 
-3248 LRRFAR
+3248 